1 MSVNG
6 VTSGYGPDTSLHRLG
21 ESDRSMASMMKDA
34 RKARLHRE
42 VYAKPEL
49 AGKLVALEA
58 SPVYNS
64 KAEIIQS
71 TGLSV

>member
-6 VTSGYGPDTSLHRLG
+6 VTHGTDPGVALHRPG
-21 ESDRSMASMMKDA
+21 ESDRSLVAMMKDV
-34 RKARLHRE
+34 RKARLQRE
-42 VYAKPEL
+42 IYSRPEL

-64 KAEIIQS
+64 KAELIQS
-71 TGLSV
+71 TGLSL

>member
-6 VTSGYGPDTSLHRLG
+6 VTLGTDPGVELHQSG
-21 ESDRSMASMMKDA
+21 ESGNSLMEAMKQV
-34 RKARLHRE
+34 RKAKLHRE
-42 VYAKPEL
+42 IYARPEL

-64 KAEIIQS
+64 KAELIQS
-71 TGLSV
+71 TGLSL